1 MLQNGGEA
9 PAAAPVGD
17 LIKETTTQGFMKDVI
32 EESKRQPVLIDFW
45 AEWCGPC
52 RMVGPIVDE
61 IAKDLCLETKDIKD
75 FYNQFKSKPKNTF
88 DIPSEGVVS
97 MTAGQSMQDDEMSK
111 NNPPENVWN
120 TRLKNCIYR
129 RPE

>member
-1 MLQNGGEA
+1 MAKKKVRKLTVVEEHY
-9 PAAAPVGD
+9 
-17 LIKETTTQGFMKDVI
+17 IKSFCFNKT
-32 EESKRQPVLIDFW
+32 
-45 AEWCGPC
+45 
-52 RMVGPIVDE
+52 VDE

-75 FYNQFKSKPKNTF
+75 FYNQFKSKPKNKF